1 MKNAVFCLTFVV
13 VLLTGC
19 RKSDTAKEVRDP
31 DTTEQF
37 KEAVPV
43 ETTDSLSPME
53 SIKANVAE
61 INTGTSLSKKS
72 YTFPCD
78 ETIKIDYY
86 YNGAN
91 IFKTAVDYGTVGDHY
106 QKKEFYY
113 QNNRL
118 IFYHDFVEGG
128 PACEGC
134 EMKLE
139 KRWYLDNDK
148 VIKYTENN
156 EAKQCETCVFS
167 ANSLPYAILRGF
179 KTGSFENIL
188 CK

>member
-1 MKNAVFCLTFVV
+1 MKIAAFYFTFAV

-19 RKSDTAKEVRDP
+19 RKSDTAREVRNQEK
-31 DTTEQF
+31 TEVSQESAPA
-37 KEAVPV
+37 KSD
-43 ETTDSLSPME
+43 DSLSPME
-53 SIKANVAE
+53 SIKVNVAE
-61 INTGTSLSKKS
+61 INTGNSLSKKS

-86 YNGAN
+86 YNGAD
-91 IFKTAVDYGTVGDHY
+91 IFKTVVDYGTVGDHY

-113 QNNRL
+113 QNNKL

-139 KRWYLDNDK
+139 KRWYIHSDK

-156 EAKQCETCVFS
+156 KDKQCETCVFS